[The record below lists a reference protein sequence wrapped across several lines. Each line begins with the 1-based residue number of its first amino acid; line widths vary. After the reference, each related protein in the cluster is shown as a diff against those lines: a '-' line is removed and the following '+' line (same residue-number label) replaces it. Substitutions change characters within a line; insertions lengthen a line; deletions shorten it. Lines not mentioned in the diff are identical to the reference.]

1 MYVDYKSHVLTIN
14 TKIIRTVNVRQ
25 NYVMRTLIARDA
37 WELPI
42 NKIFIFVFKMIME
55 KIIIRIREWTV
66 LPFINIKSK
75 ILVLTPILKT
85 KSSKQMCFLNKRMK
99 GKEEQDK
106 KEQTIEVDIRR
117 LEVVDVKKRHKIS
130 QSFRSASILI

>member
-1 MYVDYKSHVLTIN
+1 
-14 TKIIRTVNVRQ
+14 
-25 NYVMRTLIARDA
+25 
-37 WELPI
+37 
-42 NKIFIFVFKMIME
+42 
-55 KIIIRIREWTV
+55 
-66 LPFINIKSK
+66 
-75 ILVLTPILKT
+75 
-85 KSSKQMCFLNKRMK
+85 MCFLNKRMK